1 MATKTSTVFETD
13 SASMIESE
21 ARAIFQRSFSTEYPS
36 EWPVDKSQW
45 QLEDFRVALI
55 PFSSTEARVSAG
67 GIRKDGPRRMLIL
80 PLTWE
85 QLMAKVRRESE
96 DAGPTQEKEK
106 LVRFGEVT
114 VDLGAMEVRRSSRP
128 VRMTALEFRLLR
140 FFITNPNRAVS
151 RDDLLNEVWGYEN
164 YPCTRTVDNHVMK
177 LRHKLEVDVMHP
189 QYFRTVYG
197 MGYKFVP

>member
-36 EWPVDKSQW
+36 EWPGDKSQS

-55 PFSSTEARVSAG
+55 PFSSTEARVTAG
-67 GIRKDGPRRMLIL
+67 GFRKDRPRRMLIL

-85 QLMAKVRRESE
+85 QLMTKVRREFE
-96 DAGPTQEKEK
+96 DAGATQETEK

-114 VDLGAMEVRRSSRP
+114 VDLGAMEVRRCSRP

-177 LRHKLEVDVMHP
+177 LRHKLEVDVIDP

-197 MGYKFVP
+197 VGYKFVP